1 MLNLFQCYLTDNDC
15 YNDGRWIKP
24 THIVVH
30 DTGAKNRTIKR
41 YVQPNVN
48 GIGENKH
55 NNDWNR
61 PGLTKCVHAFIGEL
75 EDGTIATC
83 QTLPW
88 NKRGWHVGSG
98 RKGSYNNNAI
108 GFEICQDLDSEEY
121 FEKVYKEAVE
131 LCAYLCKEYDIPVE
145 NIVCH
150 QEAYQLGYG
159 SNHADVTEWFPIYGK
174 SMDTFREDV
183 NNIMEDENMTQ
194 EKFNEMMENYIIEKS
209 KLDSTMP
216 ELLDEAKSMGLT
228 NGISPRAF
236 VTREECAVMARAAA
250 LYKEGK

>member
-1 MLNLFQCYLTDNDC
+1 MNLFQCFLTNNDC
-15 YNDGRWIKP
+15 YNDGRWMTP

-48 GIGENKH
+48 GIGENKN

-61 PGLTKCVHAFIGEL
+61 SGLTKCVHAFIGEL

-98 RKGSYNNNAI
+98 SKGSYNNNAI

-150 QEAYQLGYG
+150 QEAYRLGYG

-174 SMDTFREDV
+174 SMDMFREDV
-183 NNIMEDENMTQ
+183 EKEMAIENATVS
-194 EKFNEMMENYIIEKS
+194 NDTPDDYAA
-209 KLDSTMP
+209 
-216 ELLDEAKSMGLT
+216 EAWDWGIKNGLT
-228 NGISPRAF
+228 TGESPKANILRQDMMLMLYQYHKKF
-236 VTREECAVMARAAA
+236 V
-250 LYKEGK
+250 L